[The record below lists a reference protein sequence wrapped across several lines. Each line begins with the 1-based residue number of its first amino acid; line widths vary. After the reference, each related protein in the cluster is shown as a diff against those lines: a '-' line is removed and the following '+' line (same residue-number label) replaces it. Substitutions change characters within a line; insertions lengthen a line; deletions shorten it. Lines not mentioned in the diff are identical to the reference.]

1 MVELDISPIY
11 EKTGR
16 RKTHKGRTGDEKRD
30 REEEEV
36 GKGGKSEGMGRK
48 NGEWSQWGVKAM

>member
-16 RKTHKGRTGDEKRD
+16 RKTHNGRTGDEKRD
-30 REEEEV
+30 REEEEG
-36 GKGGKSEGMGRK
+36 GKGGEREAKGR
-48 NGEWSQWGVKAM
+48 G